1 MSTEEIGARAAIHG
15 RRADKRGGGGLAVAL
30 AGILLAAFVVVRE
43 ISSLEKFGL
52 VEAASAQ
59 LNAGLLM

>member
-1 MSTEEIGARAAIHG
+1 VPRSTVAVRI
-15 RRADKRGGGGLAVAL
+15 KRGVAASLAPSPASCWPR
-30 AGILLAAFVVVRE
+30 FVVVRE

>member
-1 MSTEEIGARAAIHG
+1 
-15 RRADKRGGGGLAVAL
+15 
-30 AGILLAAFVVVRE
+30 LLAAFVVVRE

>member
-1 MSTEEIGARAAIHG
+1 VSTEEIGTRAAIHG
-15 RRADKRGGGGLAVAL
+15 RRADKVGGRGLAGAL